1 MRRAGASRSS
11 GGAVAALGPTT
22 VSLQDAT
29 AEGVAQSC
37 VVQGRPLLL
46 SEALGSESDAV
57 SSRVRQPAAD
67 AQAAEAVCP
76 EGLAACL
83 RAALPPFAAWRRHG
97 DLLEHLEEP
106 AEAEAVACLAVAAG
120 STAAGEDV
128 YGALCFNY
136 LARGAPGSG
145 DADAATDGGQ
155 AVEWIVVPN
164 EHKAAAAP
172 HCNPHCTATPAS
184 SQAVTPCMPGRGPM
198 HPGCHPT
205 HPGRRGALLLGQRS
219 SSVGRVPRSGGGGRA
234 KLPRAAGARR
244 AAYPPSGQPARA
256 PRLLLLLLRRHRR

>member
-46 SEALGSESDAV
+46 SEALGSEADAV

-67 AQAAEAVCP
+67 AQAAEAVCS

-83 RAALPPFAAWRRHG
+83 RAALPPFAAWRQHG

-106 AEAEAVACLAVAAG
+106 AEAEAVACLAMPAG

-172 HCNPHCTATPAS
+172 HCNPHRTAT
-184 SQAVTPCMPGRGPM
+184 R
-198 HPGCHPT
+198 T
-205 HPGRRGALLLGQRS
+205 HPR
-219 SSVGRVPRSGGGGRA
+219 P
-234 KLPRAAGARR
+234 
-244 AAYPPSGQPARA
+244 
-256 PRLLLLLLRRHRR
+256 